1 LVTFGL
7 SACSERPA
15 SPDAIDAGQSETPVT
30 APVAVAQPQPPAQP
44 PPDGCIR
51 GGTPRAQVQAL
62 LGEPDSISFGTW
74 LYGRSSIDFGY
85 GVVVAYSDADQNL
98 MVC

>member
-1 LVTFGL
+1 
-7 SACSERPA
+7 
-15 SPDAIDAGQSETPVT
+15 
-30 APVAVAQPQPPAQP
+30 
-44 PPDGCIR
+44 
-51 GGTPRAQVQAL
+51 

-85 GVVVAYSDADQNL
+85 GVVVAYSDADENL